1 MAPQQSISKRKKHR
15 VKAEKDPYC
24 VAQPRR
30 HHSGT
35 SASRAKNEKLFEE
48 ALEIKK
54 TDHNECDVAQNIT
67 SESTA
72 PASAFSPRSMQNS
85 LPSRSGFES
94 QFSPHTTIAPKH
106 GGANI
111 SNSDEANDIDDA
123 TGGDRLATSSDSI
136 LDNIYS
142 RNWPSIEET
151 STADLLYNSRLDKSC
166 RFLLLCMK
174 TLVPVAKKLG
184 GLIHVT
190 GNSARVWLPM
200 LGKGVVVSITGTPRF
215 FQDVSI
221 EGRIRLGNE
230 QMLVPGNFN
239 LGEGLEFDIEK
250 ALDDT
255 PDIPRT
261 NKKPKL
267 FSVHSRVPRKRDTYE
282 MLDYEDDDYIG
293 SITKKSKIP
302 RGVMVAP
309 TIGKRKVEE
318 LRDFEESE
326 ITTVTKKCKTPL
338 GVIVPP
344 VTGKRKIGAVGEVE
358 DSVIT
363 TQTKKRKTLLDE
375 VVASVP
381 GKRKPTSMQECRHGT

>member
-15 VKAEKDPYC
+15 VKAEKDPNR

-35 SASRAKNEKLFEE
+35 SASRAKNEKLLEE

-54 TDHNECDVAQNIT
+54 TDHNECDVAQSVT

-72 PASAFSPRSMQNS
+72 PANTFSPRSMQDS
-85 LPSRSGFES
+85 LPSRNGVES
-94 QFSPHTTIAPKH
+94 QLGPHTPIAPKH
-106 GGANI
+106 GEANI

-123 TGGDRLATSSDSI
+123 TVGDRLATSFDST

-142 RNWPSIEET
+142 MNWPSTEEA
-151 STADLLYNSRLDKSC
+151 STAGPLYNSRLNKSC
-166 RFLLLCMK
+166 RFLLLCVK
-174 TLVPVAKKLG
+174 ALVPVAKKLG
-184 GLIHVT
+184 GMIHVT
-190 GNSARVWLPM
+190 GNSARVWLPI

-215 FQDVSI
+215 FRDVSI
-221 EGRIRLGNE
+221 EGRIRLGNG
-230 QMLVPGNFN
+230 QMLVPGIFN
-239 LGEGLEFDIEK
+239 LGEGPEFDIEK
-250 ALDDT
+250 VLDDT

-267 FSVHSRVPRKRDTYE
+267 FSVHSRVPRKCDTYE
-282 MLDYEDDDYIG
+282 MLDYEDDDHIG
-293 SITKKSKIP
+293 SITKKSKTP

-318 LRDFEESE
+318 LRDCEESE

-338 GVIVPP
+338 GVIVHPM
-344 VTGKRKIGAVGEVE
+344 TGKRKIGAVGEVE
-358 DSVIT
+358 NSVIT
-363 TQTKKRKTLLDE
+363 THTKKRKTLLDE

-381 GKRKPTSMQECRHGT
+381 GKRKPTSTEERRHGT